1 MLANR
6 FSGVANLARRMAD
19 AYGIWLLLALATFA
33 RFVGLGYPRKLV
45 FDETYYVKDAWTL
58 GNLGYEGSWPADA
71 NAAFEAGNSSIFNA
85 EPSFVVHPP
94 LGKWIIFIGMK
105 IWGADNPVGWRFS
118 VALLSIASVW
128 LLYVVAAR
136 LFGSKRW
143 ALVPSFLLAIDG
155 HAIVLGRTGLLDG
168 ILAFFALLAFYLLLR
183 DRERFSSSLFKR
195 PWLIAMAVTLGFAS
209 GVKWSGLYLLATF
222 ALYVVISDLLRE
234 RKLHLA
240 AQSASQEAKPFEL
253 VSRLLVR
260 GYATALNTL
269 PLALL
274 AYLSTWTGWLLTS
287 NGYARQTS
295 IAASGVTDWLA
306 WIPQPLQALWHYH
319 VQAYGFHVNLHTP
332 HNYASNPLTWLVMWR
347 PTSFFY
353 EGTDAGAAGCA
364 GTENCANAITALG
377 NPLIWAL
384 AVVALVSLTLTWVRT
399 RDSKIGMILLGMVGG
414 YLPWLLYLSRTTF
427 QFYAVV
433 FLPWMLLAL
442 GYWLK
447 TQVELAPADTRAK
460 AYSWVAVALG
470 ASLVLSIF
478 FSSVWLGYTTP
489 YWFWRIHMW
498 LPSWI

>member
-1 MLANR
+1 
-6 FSGVANLARRMAD
+6 
-19 AYGIWLLLALATFA
+19 
-33 RFVGLGYPRKLV
+33 
-45 FDETYYVKDAWTL
+45 
-58 GNLGYEGSWPADA
+58 
-71 NAAFEAGNSSIFNA
+71 
-85 EPSFVVHPP
+85 
-94 LGKWIIFIGMK
+94 
-105 IWGADNPVGWRFS
+105 
-118 VALLSIASVW
+118 
-128 LLYVVAAR
+128 
-136 LFGSKRW
+136 
-143 ALVPSFLLAIDG
+143 
-155 HAIVLGRTGLLDG
+155 
-168 ILAFFALLAFYLLLR
+168 
-183 DRERFSSSLFKR
+183 
-195 PWLIAMAVTLGFAS
+195 
-209 GVKWSGLYLLATF
+209 
-222 ALYVVISDLLRE
+222 LLRE

-240 AQSASQEAKPFEL
+240 AKPESKEAKPFEL

-260 GYATALNTL
+260 GYATALITL

-295 IAASGVTDWLA
+295 IAASGVADWLA

-384 AVVALVSLTLTWVRT
+384 ALVALVSLTLTWVRT